1 MPDAHTTPSRSPSTS
16 SRSRP
21 ASDHASLPAMTA
33 NCPERSS
40 RRAWTRGSISS
51 GSTATRAAMR
61 TGSSAA
67 QSSVRARTPERPAT
81 KDSQVVATSP
91 PTGVV
96 APSPVMTTRVWVAVI
111 GSGTLPLDEGHG
123 VADGCEV
130 LHLVVR
136 DLHAELLLGGDD
148 HLDHRQR
155 VDVEVVDEGL
165 VHLDVLG
172 GNAGDLVNDVGQAGT
187 DLLGGGHVG
196 FSFSLTVLLGPPRR
210 TRKAR

>member
-1 MPDAHTTPSRSPSTS
+1 
-16 SRSRP
+16 
-21 ASDHASLPAMTA
+21 
-33 NCPERSS
+33 
-40 RRAWTRGSISS
+40 
-51 GSTATRAAMR
+51 MR

-96 APSPVMTTRVWVAVI
+96 APSPVMTTRVWVVMA
-111 GSGTLPLDEGHG
+111 SGTLPLDESHG
-123 VADGCEV
+123 VTDGREV

-155 VDVEVVDEGL
+155 VDVEVVGEGL
-165 VHLDVLG
+165 VELDVCRG
-172 GNAGDLVNDVGQAGT
+172 DAGDLVDDVGKTAA
-187 DLLGGGHVG
+187 DLLGTGHLG
-196 FSFSLTVLLGPPRR
+196 FSLVGVRVER
-210 TRKAR
+210 GW